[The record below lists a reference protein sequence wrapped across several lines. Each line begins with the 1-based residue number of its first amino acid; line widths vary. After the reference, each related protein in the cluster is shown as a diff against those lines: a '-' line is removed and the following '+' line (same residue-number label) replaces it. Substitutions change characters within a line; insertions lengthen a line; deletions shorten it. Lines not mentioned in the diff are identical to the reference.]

1 MHQMNDSELLIEV
14 RESEGPEM
22 PEERASNY
30 GSIVQDTTQTHHLT
44 VESYRN
50 RRRGTSSSKRT
61 PAALNCVVEEDPS
74 IKMRAEVFPNPN
86 ETMNLTSGK

>member
-1 MHQMNDSELLIEV
+1 MHQMNDSQLLIEV

-22 PEERASNY
+22 PDERASNY

-50 RRRGTSSSKRT
+50 RRRGTTSSKMT

-74 IKMRAEVFPNPN
+74 IKMRAEVVRNPN